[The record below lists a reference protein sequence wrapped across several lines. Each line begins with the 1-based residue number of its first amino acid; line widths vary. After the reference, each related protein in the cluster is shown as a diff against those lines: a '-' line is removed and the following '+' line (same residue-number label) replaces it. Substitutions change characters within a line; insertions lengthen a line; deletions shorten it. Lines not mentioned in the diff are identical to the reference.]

1 MKKILLIDD
10 SEYIIEGTATVLRF
24 EGYDVRTASSGAKGL
39 ELAHAFFPDL
49 IICDVSMPEMDGF
62 EVLRLLRS
70 ETSTDAIRFIFLTA
84 RADKEDMRMG
94 MARGADDYLLKPFTV
109 EELLAAIN
117 AQWKKTENIE
127 RKYDKIKTHISY
139 ALPHEFRT
147 ALNQI
152 IGSARFLD
160 SNRSSL
166 ESDIVPEITNDIIAS
181 AQRLLHISEN
191 FLVYAQLEAMGANP
205 SAKEALRSSRSYE
218 AVSVICDIVTG
229 KSAQYERLND
239 LITSLDVEGVTLGIS
254 GENLTKIFREL
265 VDNALKFSQPGSPVS
280 VAAHL
285 APKHL
290 VVSVKDKGRGMSA
303 AEIAD
308 LGAYQQFNRMFHEQ
322 QGIGLGFVIASR
334 LIEYHGGSLKVKSV
348 EDEGTEIVIHLPL
361 VTVDKPAEV

>member
-49 IICDVSMPEMDGF
+49 VICDVSMPEMDGF
-62 EVLRLLRS
+62 EVLRRLRS
-70 ETSTDAIRFIFLTA
+70 DTATDAIRFIFLTA

-127 RKYDKIKTHISY
+127 RKYAKIKTHISY

-160 SNRSSL
+160 SNRESL
-166 ESDIVPEITNDIIAS
+166 ESELVPEITTTSSPA
-181 AQRLLHISEN
+181 
-191 FLVYAQLEAMGANP
+191 P
-205 SAKEALRSSRSYE
+205 SVCCSSPRTSWSTRSS
-218 AVSVICDIVTG
+218 
-229 KSAQYERLND
+229 KPWER
-239 LITSLDVEGVTLGIS
+239 IRRQRKRCVPPAA
-254 GENLTKIFREL
+254 TK
-265 VDNALKFSQPGSPVS
+265 PSP
-280 VAAHL
+280 
-285 APKHL
+285 
-290 VVSVKDKGRGMSA
+290 
-303 AEIAD
+303 
-308 LGAYQQFNRMFHEQ
+308 
-322 QGIGLGFVIASR
+322 
-334 LIEYHGGSLKVKSV
+334 
-348 EDEGTEIVIHLPL
+348 
-361 VTVDKPAEV
+361 